1 MKNWLFMIT
10 LLLPLKA
17 AFAVFLENVKA
28 SLSQSIVESASTYS
42 FFAKDPS
49 FLQFLKEYH
58 KSEMKKKK
66 KAKASTINS
75 MSKFITIEALYFDTR
90 WQPIKTF
97 FSTTF

>member
-58 KSEMKKKK
+58 KSEMKKKSQSFNHQLHVK
-66 KAKASTINS
+66 IYYN
-75 MSKFITIEALYFDTR
+75 
-90 WQPIKTF
+90 
-97 FSTTF
+97 